1 VYFSVKNVD
10 GKIYL
15 YTKMRTEKMDFENP
29 PKIKIR
35 TFADNIIELTGEKLT
50 SQNDMVAIPIGV
62 MIIPVSEK
70 NVFARFAVTESEME
84 LIKEGVKKIRVYT
97 LPDSYDKSFKKDN
110 LGKKIYKQY
119 QKSLTEGNDDF

>member
-84 LIKEGVKKIRVYT
+84 LIKEGVKKLRVYT
-97 LPDSYDKSFKKDN
+97 LPDSYDISFKEDN

>member
-1 VYFSVKNVD
+1 
-10 GKIYL
+10 
-15 YTKMRTEKMDFENP
+15 MDFENP

-35 TFADNIIELTGEKLT
+35 TFADNIIELSGEKLT

-62 MIIPVSEK
+62 MILPISEK

>member
-35 TFADNIIELTGEKLT
+35 RFADNIIELTGEKLT

-84 LIKEGVKKIRVYT
+84 LIKEGVTKIRVYT